1 MERIAFSNLEQKF
14 ISDKRVP
21 NRFFGIRDPG
31 LGSFEGR
38 DPVIYGKSG
47 IRDFYY
53 ERDAGISDFGE
64 L

>member
-1 MERIAFSNLEQKF
+1 MERIAFSNIAQKF
-14 ISDKRVP
+14 ISDKRVS

-31 LGSFEGR
+31 LASFEGR

-53 ERDAGISDFGE
+53 ERDVGISDLGE